1 MIRIQSPPQ
10 MNLSELREWLEM
22 LLEGHD
28 VKVLEVRSAD
38 ADSSRA
44 AKAQEPVPNPLSPSE
59 RRVLRA
65 LTRFDNT
72 AEMAE
77 RLGKSVHTVE
87 KHIENMERKLKVR
100 SRARLVYRAMVL
112 GYLR

>member
-1 MIRIQSPPQ
+1 MG
-10 MNLSELREWLEM
+10 LAELRELLEM
-22 LLEGHD
+22 LLEAHD
-28 VKVLEVRSAD
+28 VKVLEVRRAD
-38 ADSSRA
+38 ADGSRA
-44 AKAQEPVPNPLSPSE
+44 AKARAPAPNPLTPSE

-65 LTRFDNT
+65 LARCDST

-77 RLGKSVHTVE
+77 HLGKSVHTIE
-87 KHIENMERKLKVR
+87 KHIENIGRKLKVR